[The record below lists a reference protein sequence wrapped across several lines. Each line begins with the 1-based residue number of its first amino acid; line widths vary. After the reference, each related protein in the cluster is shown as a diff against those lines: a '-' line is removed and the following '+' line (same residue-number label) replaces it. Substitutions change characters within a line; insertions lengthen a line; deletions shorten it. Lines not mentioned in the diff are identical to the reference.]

1 MKKIQRNL
9 HILKT
14 LRNKKGSILLI
25 SYLVIVVLLGLGAA
39 LMLMATQELRTA
51 ERQRIES
58 TAFYIAE
65 AGIERAIYDLRQD
78 YLNDSSPAWDAD
90 INGYVV
96 SQDTNNFYVFPYADT
111 TFNGGSYTVWLKNVS
126 NTEIWIRSQGNFGD
140 ETAMIQIYAK
150 MTNVS
155 PWDNAIFAGKGYSGG
170 LINGTVNIAGSVI
183 ILGEGLADGDY
194 AIDLGGTAE
203 LVKNSYSGL
212 DVALKAKIPALE
224 TINFNGETV
233 ETLNAELRVKNGLVG
248 LSGDSSVG
256 EANVAGNGVKET
268 VNGVYVTDGW
278 GGNKGALNVHSDN
291 GSSVPYDLGDD
302 IVFPRLSD
310 LYPDDPG
317 GRTIQEHFR
326 DNALILTNELS
337 NIKPTSSFSY
347 TDGTNSISMDGSG
360 NLTITGRVYVDGD
373 NNVLMSK
380 LGGNTTVTYTGSGT
394 ILATGS
400 VQIDVDLIT
409 PGNNSYPDNIIGFM
423 TPGIMNIG
431 TASQLDI
438 MGIFYA
444 EDTIKVTKQT
454 DVIGTIVSDY
464 FDMGTNVPNIYQVPE
479 TVNHLP
485 SGMIGANSG
494 WVLKIVSWQT
504 L

>member
-1 MKKIQRNL
+1 MRITHKRPQIFKR
-9 HILKT
+9 LKS
-14 LRNKKGSILLI
+14 NKGSILLI
-25 SYLVIVVLLGLGAA
+25 SYFVIIVLLGLGAA
-39 LMLMATQELRTA
+39 LMLMATHELRTA
-51 ERQRIES
+51 ERQRLEA

-65 AGIERAIYDLRQD
+65 AGVERAIYDLRQD
-78 YLNDSSPAWDAD
+78 YLNDSFPAWDAD
-90 INGYVV
+90 INGYAVTP
-96 SQDTNNFYVFPYADT
+96 DTNNFYVFPYIDT

-126 NTEIWIRSQGNFGD
+126 DAEIWVRSQGSFGD
-140 ETAMIQIYAK
+140 ETATIEIYAK

-155 PWDNAIFAGKGYSGG
+155 PWDNAIFAGTGYSGG

-183 ILGEGLADGDY
+183 ILGQGLGPGDY

-212 DVALKAKIPALE
+212 DAALKAKVPALD
-224 TINFNGETV
+224 TVTFNGETV

-256 EANVAGNGVKET
+256 EVDATGNFDKET

-291 GSSVPYDLGDD
+291 GTAAPYDLGDD
-302 IVFPRLSD
+302 IVFPSLSD
-310 LYPDDPG
+310 PHPDDPSL
-317 GRTIQEHFR
+317 TIQEHFH
-326 DNALILTNELS
+326 DNALILTDELS
-337 NIKPTSSFSY
+337 GIQPNDSFSY

-360 NLTITGRVYVDGD
+360 NLTIDGRIYVDGD
-373 NNVLMSK
+373 DVLMSK
-380 LGGNTTVTYTGSGT
+380 KGGNTTITYTGKGT

-400 VQIDVDLIT
+400 IQIDVDLIT
-409 PGNNSYPDNIIGFM
+409 PGNNSYPTNIMGFM
-423 TPGIMNIG
+423 TPGTMNIG

-454 DVIGTIVSDY
+454 DVIGTIVSNF
-464 FDMGTNVPNIYQVPE
+464 FDMGSNVPDIYQVPE

-485 SGMIGANSG
+485 PGMIGADSS
-494 WVLKIVSWQT
+494 WVLDIVSWQK